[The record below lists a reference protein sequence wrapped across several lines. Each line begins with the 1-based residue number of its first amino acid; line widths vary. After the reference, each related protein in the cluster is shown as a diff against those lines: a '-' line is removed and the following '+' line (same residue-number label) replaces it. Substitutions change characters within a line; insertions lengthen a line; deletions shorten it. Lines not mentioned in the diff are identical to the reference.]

1 MFKITT
7 KKIVTSLIASIAIT
21 TGALNAADSYGSVNG
36 DKITQQ
42 DVNIALRNAKVDFN
56 ALPQKSKEKVLDQI
70 VERKLL
76 TQKAVKSGVDKGK
89 AFKEALAKLKEDLS
103 LEIWMQEEFKKIK
116 VSEKEAKAYYNKNKE
131 KFITPTML
139 EARHILVK
147 TEKEAK
153 DIIKSLD
160 KASNK
165 KEEFEKLAKTKSV
178 GPTGPKGGYLGK
190 FSEDKMV
197 PEFSKAAKSLK
208 VGTYT
213 KTPVKTQFGYHVI
226 YLDGKE
232 PSKTLDYDKVSK
244 NINGMLLQTK
254 FKEKIDSELKSLRKK
269 AKIVIK

>member
-1 MFKITT
+1 MLKITT

-21 TGALNAADSYGSVNG
+21 TGSLNAASSYGSVNG
-36 DKITQQ
+36 DEITKQ
-42 DVNIALRNAKVDFN
+42 DVNVALRNANVDFE
-56 ALPQKSKEKVLDQI
+56 ALPKKSKDKILDQI
-70 VERKLL
+70 IERKLL
-76 TQKAVKSGVDKGK
+76 TQKAVKSGIEKDS

-103 LEIWMQEEFKKIK
+103 LEVWMQKEFKKVK
-116 VSEKEAKAYYNKNKE
+116 VSDKEKKNYYNENKE

-165 KEEFEKLAKTKSV
+165 KDEFIKLAKSKSV

-197 PEFSKAAKSLK
+197 PEFSKAAKSLEIGK
-208 VGTYT
+208 YT
-213 KTPVKTQFGYHVI
+213 KSPVKTQFGYHVI

-232 PSKTLDYDKVSK
+232 KSKTLSYNQVEK

-254 FKEKIDSELKSLRKK
+254 FREKIDSEIDALRKN